1 MLSLLVLASLYFFAN
16 SKSLPAVISEINV
29 PSYLGH
35 WKQIYQAPTNVIF
48 QGYGTCI
55 TADYGLL
62 DNGNINVIN
71 TQLDEND
78 SIEQISGYAYYK
90 NASEPGKLTVHLD
103 GVPVDSPYWI
113 VKLGEVVDNQYQY
126 SIITTPSGISLW
138 VLVRDIDV
146 FMKYYNTE
154 VEDFLHQ
161 YDFKYTA
168 VTCNSPTMLR
178 SNTQS
183 ECQISSFLKKSGFP
197 DYTIPTMVCISK
209 YESSYNCDATNK
221 NTDGSTDYGLMQ
233 INSYYWCSGDA
244 LSKYNE
250 CKIACSSLFN
260 CQYNT
265 NCAYVVWKQQGYT
278 AWYGYKNH
286 KSECDSYKLKC

>member
-1 MLSLLVLASLYFFAN
+1 MLSLLLLASLYFFAN

-35 WKQIYQAPTNVIF
+35 WEQLYQAPTNVIF

-62 DNGNINVIN
+62 DNGNITVLNA
-71 TQLDEND
+71 QLDENHN
-78 SIEQISGYAYYK
+78 IEQISGYAYYK

-113 VKLGEVVDNQYQY
+113 VKLGEVVNNQYQY

-161 YDFKYTA
+161 YDFKYT
-168 VTCNSPTMLR
+168 VVIQENCNCT
-178 SNTQS
+178 
-183 ECQISSFLKKSGFP
+183 F
-197 DYTIPTMVCISK
+197 
-209 YESSYNCDATNK
+209 
-221 NTDGSTDYGLMQ
+221 
-233 INSYYWCSGDA
+233 
-244 LSKYNE
+244 
-250 CKIACSSLFN
+250 CKL
-260 CQYNT
+260 
-265 NCAYVVWKQQGYT
+265 V
-278 AWYGYKNH
+278 
-286 KSECDSYKLKC
+286 ER